1 MTENFTY
8 DELDRLVEVDGTDAG
23 WIVAENFRNTVSEW
37 HFIYNG
43 GNQEVQKELSNLI
56 RMEVKD
62 PRVSPMTT
70 IVNVEV
76 APDLKTCKV
85 WVTVMGNDEDRLRT
99 QEGLKSASGYIRST
113 LAKEL
118 NMRYT
123 PEIRFIMDDSIEY
136 AINMSKKIDE
146 VTAKDN
152 EARLARG
159 ESIEDDSS
167 EEEQE
172 D

>member
-1 MTENFTY
+1 MRKNSNKNK
-8 DELDRLVEVDGTDAG
+8 RINGEVMKV
-23 WIVAENFRNTVSEW
+23 ISEA
-37 HFIYNG
+37 
-43 GNQEVQKELSNLI
+43 I
-56 RMEVKD
+56 RYSKD
-62 PRVSPMTT
+62 PRISPMTS
-70 IVNVEV
+70 VMDVEV

-85 WVTVMGNDEDRLRT
+85 WVTVMGNDEDRTRT
-99 QEGLKSASGYIRST
+99 AEGLKSAAGYVRST

-152 EARLARG
+152 EARAARG
-159 ESIEDDSS
+159 EEIEEVEES
-167 EEEQE
+167 EDEESFDE
-172 D
+172 E

>member
-1 MTENFTY
+1 MRKNSNKN
-8 DELDRLVEVDGTDAG
+8 RR
-23 WIVAENFRNTVSEW
+23 I
-37 HFIYNG
+37 NG
-43 GNQEVQKELSNLI
+43 EVQKVISEALRYS
-56 RMEVKD
+56 KD
-62 PRVSPMTT
+62 PRISPFTSVMD
-70 IVNVEV
+70 VEV

-85 WVTVMGNDEDRLRT
+85 WVTVMDNEEDRLRT
-99 QEGLKSASGYIRST
+99 QEGLKSAAGYIRST

-123 PEIRFIMDDSIEY
+123 PELRFIMDDSIEY

-159 ESIEDDSS
+159 EELDETEEDFEDSEDR
-167 EEEQE
+167 EEE
-172 D
+172 

>member
-1 MTENFTY
+1 MRKNSNKN
-8 DELDRLVEVDGTDAG
+8 RR
-23 WIVAENFRNTVSEW
+23 I
-37 HFIYNG
+37 NG
-43 GNQEVQKELSNLI
+43 EVQKVISEAI
-56 RMEVKD
+56 RYSKD
-62 PRVSPMTT
+62 PRISPFTSVMD
-70 IVNVEV
+70 VEV

-85 WVTVMGNDEDRLRT
+85 WVSVMGNDEDREKT
-99 QEGLKSASGYIRST
+99 SEGLKSAAGYIRST
-113 LAKEL
+113 LAREL
-118 NMRYT
+118 NLRYT
-123 PEIRFIMDDSIEY
+123 PELRFIMDDSIEY

-146 VTAKDN
+146 VTARDN

>member
-1 MTENFTY
+1 MRKNSNKNK
-8 DELDRLVEVDGTDAG
+8 RINGEVMKV
-23 WIVAENFRNTVSEW
+23 ISEA
-37 HFIYNG
+37 
-43 GNQEVQKELSNLI
+43 I
-56 RMEVKD
+56 RYSKD
-62 PRVSPMTT
+62 PRISPFTSVMD
-70 IVNVEV
+70 VEV

-99 QEGLKSASGYIRST
+99 EEGLKSAAGYVRST
-113 LAKEL
+113 LAKQL

-152 EARLARG
+152 EARALRG
-159 ESIEDDSS
+159 EEIETEDSNEYQ
-167 EEEQE
+167 EEE
-172 D
+172 

>member
-1 MTENFTY
+1 MRKNSNKNK
-8 DELDRLVEVDGTDAG
+8 RINGEVMKV
-23 WIVAENFRNTVSEW
+23 ISEA
-37 HFIYNG
+37 
-43 GNQEVQKELSNLI
+43 I
-56 RMEVKD
+56 RYSKD
-62 PRVSPMTT
+62 PRISPFTSVMD
-70 IVNVEV
+70 VEV

-99 QEGLKSASGYIRST
+99 EEGLKSAAGYVRST
-113 LAKEL
+113 LAKQL

-152 EARLARG
+152 EARALRG
-159 ESIEDDSS
+159 EEIETEDSDEYQ
-167 EEEQE
+167 EEE
-172 D
+172 

>member
-1 MTENFTY
+1 MRKNSNKN
-8 DELDRLVEVDGTDAG
+8 RR
-23 WIVAENFRNTVSEW
+23 I
-37 HFIYNG
+37 NG
-43 GNQEVQKELSNLI
+43 EVQKVISEAI
-56 RMEVKD
+56 RYSKD
-62 PRVSPMTT
+62 PRISPFTSVMD
-70 IVNVEV
+70 VEV

-85 WVTVMGNDEDRLRT
+85 WVTVMGDEEDRVRT
-99 QEGLKSASGYIRST
+99 LEGLKSAAGYIRST

-146 VTAKDN
+146 ITAKDN
-152 EARLARG
+152 EARAARG
-159 ESIEDDSS
+159 ESIED
-167 EEEQE
+167 EEEESFDDQE

>member
-1 MTENFTY
+1 MRKNSNKN
-8 DELDRLVEVDGTDAG
+8 RRINGEVMKV
-23 WIVAENFRNTVSEW
+23 ISEA
-37 HFIYNG
+37 
-43 GNQEVQKELSNLI
+43 I
-56 RMEVKD
+56 RYSKD
-62 PRVSPMTT
+62 PRISPFTSVMD
-70 IVNVEV
+70 VEV

-85 WVTVMGNDEDRLRT
+85 WVTVMGNEEDRVRT

-146 VTAKDN
+146 ITAKDN
-152 EARLARG
+152 EARAARG
-159 ESIEDDSS
+159 ESIDDEEVTDEDDSFDG
-167 EEEQE
+167 QE

>member
-1 MTENFTY
+1 MRKNSNKN
-8 DELDRLVEVDGTDAG
+8 RR
-23 WIVAENFRNTVSEW
+23 I
-37 HFIYNG
+37 NG
-43 GNQEVQKELSNLI
+43 EVQKVISEAI
-56 RMEVKD
+56 RYSKD
-62 PRVSPMTT
+62 PRISHFTSVMD
-70 IVNVEV
+70 VEV

-85 WVTVMGNDEDRLRT
+85 WVTVMGNEEDRART

-123 PEIRFIMDDSIEY
+123 PELRFIMDDSIEY

-146 VTAKDN
+146 IAAKDN

-159 ESIEDDSS
+159 ESIEEVDDIDD
-167 EEEQE
+167 QE
-172 D
+172 V

>member
-1 MTENFTY
+1 MRKNSNKNK
-8 DELDRLVEVDGTDAG
+8 RINGEVMKV
-23 WIVAENFRNTVSEW
+23 ISEA
-37 HFIYNG
+37 
-43 GNQEVQKELSNLI
+43 I
-56 RMEVKD
+56 RYSKD
-62 PRVSPMTT
+62 PRISPFTSVMD
-70 IVNVEV
+70 VEV

-99 QEGLKSASGYIRST
+99 EEGLKSAAGYVRST
-113 LAKEL
+113 LAKQL

-152 EARLARG
+152 EARALRG
-159 ESIEDDSS
+159 EEVETEDSDEYQ
-167 EEEQE
+167 EEE
-172 D
+172 